1 MSIGNRLENKIA
13 IITGATGGIGETIAR
28 TFLDQGGKI
37 MLVGRSQEK
46 LNATIKNL
54 GGGKNVAHAV
64 AQADNEEQTAAAV
77 QATINAFGGVDILIA
92 NAGTEG
98 TVSPIENQTYEN
110 WQQVLHT
117 NVIGVWLAMKYC
129 VGPMKARGGGSII
142 ALSSV
147 AGVTGFPGLS
157 PYAASKHAVF
167 GLVKT
172 SALELAE
179 SGVRVNA
186 IGPGPI
192 DNRMILSLE
201 TQMAPDDPKAMR
213 SNLEGLIPMKRYG
226 TEQEVANMA
235 LFLASGEA
243 SYCTGS
249 IHMVDGGYIAG

>member
-1 MSIGNRLENKIA
+1 MRLRKP
-13 IITGATGGIGETIAR
+13 
-28 TFLDQGGKI
+28 
-37 MLVGRSQEK
+37 
-46 LNATIKNL
+46 
-54 GGGKNVAHAV
+54 
-64 AQADNEEQTAAAV
+64 
-77 QATINAFGGVDILIA
+77 TINAFGGVDILIA